1 MKKGFTII
9 ELLIVIIVV
18 AILAILIIS
27 YLNFGRNKARDALMI
42 EIMGVPLTKLSVE
55 YYLNS
60 SAKNYARF
68 CSDSAT
74 TELLGKIRTLPAP
87 ECHSDENRWVVCAQF
102 YSSSAKAW
110 CTDNTGVKKEITAG
124 RSGKCRSN
132 IKSCQ

>member
-27 YLNFGRNKARDALMI
+27 YLNFSRNKARDALMI
-42 EIMGVPLTKLSVE
+42 EIMGTSLTKLSAE

-60 SAKNYARF
+60 PTKNYAGF

-74 TELLGKIRTLPAP
+74 SELLSKIKTILPVP
-87 ECHSDENRWVVCAQF
+87 ECHSDANRWVVCAQL
-102 YSSSAKAW
+102 YSSSSRAW
-110 CTDNTGVKKEITAG
+110 CTDNTGVKKEIAA
-124 RSGKCRSN
+124 RACRAS
-132 IKSCQ
+132 ITSCP